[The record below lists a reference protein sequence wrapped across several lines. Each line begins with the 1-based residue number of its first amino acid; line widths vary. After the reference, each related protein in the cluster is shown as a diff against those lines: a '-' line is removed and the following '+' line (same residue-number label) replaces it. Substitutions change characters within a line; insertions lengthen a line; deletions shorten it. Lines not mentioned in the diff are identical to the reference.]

1 MNGGAVLA
9 SEPSAIDTLLSAR
22 QRFSDAMDDD
32 LNSSGALAVLFDL
45 ARPLRALANRLDRG
59 DAPNHSDDEGQ
70 GLQQRWLLLRELAG
84 VLGLRLERPSDNEAE
99 TDLDSQA
106 IEAAIEARRL
116 AKQSKDFA
124 EADRIR
130 AELTAQGIELIDKPG
145 GITEWRRG

>member
-1 MNGGAVLA
+1 M
-9 SEPSAIDTLLSAR
+9 
-22 QRFSDAMDDD
+22 
-32 LNSSGALAVLFDL
+32 
-45 ARPLRALANRLDRG
+45 
-59 DAPNHSDDEGQ
+59 
-70 GLQQRWLLLRELAG
+70 LLRELAG
-84 VLGLRLERPSDNEAE
+84 VLGLRLERPLGNEAE

-106 IEAAIEARRL
+106 IEAAIDARQL